1 MLPGARRDHACGR
14 GAPRDSMRETMR
26 ALQYSRY
33 GPPEVLEVVELD
45 EPSPRAGEVKVRVHA
60 AGLNPVDGKI
70 RAGHLRFLP
79 IADRPPRG
87 CGLDFAGEVV
97 GTGGAVPNLFPGARV
112 FGSLSP
118 FRRAGA
124 FAEFVCVVPAR
135 IAPLPAA
142 LGYADA
148 AALPIAAG
156 TAAQALIDH
165 ARVAPGQ
172 RVLVNGAAGGVGHF
186 AVQLARHLGAHVTGT
201 CGPDNVAFVR
211 SLGADEVLDYTASD
225 FTSGATPY
233 DVIFDTTGHSSWQR
247 SRAVLAPRGVYVNT
261 SPDARA
267 VVTTL
272 AERLVARFARQR
284 VVGLVLDS
292 GAAAWQRLARL
303 VGEGALAPHIREAV
317 GLAAVAQAQRRMEAG
332 HGRGKVVVDPSR

>member
-1 MLPGARRDHACGR
+1 
-14 GAPRDSMRETMR
+14 MR

-33 GPPEVLEVVELD
+33 GPPDVLEVVEID
-45 EPSPRAGEVKVRVHA
+45 EPVPFAGEVKVRVHA

-97 GTGGAVPNLFPGARV
+97 GSGGAVANVFPGMRV

-124 FAEFVCVVPAR
+124 FAEFVCVLPAR
-135 IAPLPAA
+135 IAPMPAT
-142 LGYADA
+142 LGYAEA

-156 TAAQALIDH
+156 TAAQALVDH

-186 AVQLARHLGAHVTGT
+186 AVQLAHHLGAHVTGT

-211 SLGADEVLDYTASD
+211 SLGADVVIDYTASD
-225 FTSGATPY
+225 FTTGTEPFDA
-233 DVIFDTTGHSSWQR
+233 IFDATGQSSWR
-247 SRAVLAPRGVYVNT
+247 RCRAVLAPRGVYVNT

-272 AERLVARFARQR
+272 ADRVAAGLVRQR
-284 VVGLVLDS
+284 VVGLVLHG
-292 GAAAWQRLARL
+292 GAEAWRRLARL
-303 VGEGALAPHIREAV
+303 VDERAMAPHIRATV
-317 GLAAVAQAQRRMEAG
+317 GLADVAEAQRRMDTG